1 MAIHRCPCP
10 DAVPI
15 PSCWTFEVHL
25 SPDIPHPPPPASTS
39 LTHSFPS
46 GPCAAGNIQS
56 YIASKQPVSAGGGG
70 GGWGG
75 WFKPWTPGQGTLTFL
90 HGSGATALRPQVVF
104 HCREKLRLGSRPFEM
119 GREPGEG
126 SICT

>member
-70 GGWGG
+70 GGVGGLVQALDPWAGDPNILAWFWGYCSETTG
-75 WFKPWTPGQGTLTFL
+75 GLPLQGE
-90 HGSGATALRPQVVF
+90 A
-104 HCREKLRLGSRPFEM
+104 
-119 GREPGEG
+119 
-126 SICT
+126 